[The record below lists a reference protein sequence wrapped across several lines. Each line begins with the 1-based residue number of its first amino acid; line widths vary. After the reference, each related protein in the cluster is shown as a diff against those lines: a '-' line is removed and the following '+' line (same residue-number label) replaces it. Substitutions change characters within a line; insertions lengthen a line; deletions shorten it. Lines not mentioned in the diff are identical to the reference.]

1 MTEPKQLEWELEKYR
16 LLLSGKTKDREMEQE
31 KEQSE
36 DDRKMCEVLEKLRAW
51 GCDLDGAL
59 ERFLGDEELYKSCL
73 PMVAEDESF
82 DGLKE
87 ALAEDERKKAFDC
100 AHTLKGVFANMGIT
114 PMFDTVEKIVEPLR
128 AGINDGLM
136 PVYEE
141 LSREREHLRSI
152 IRIEGE

>member
-1 MTEPKQLEWELEKYR
+1 
-16 LLLSGKTKDREMEQE
+16 
-31 KEQSE
+31 
-36 DDRKMCEVLEKLRAW
+36 MCEVLEKLRAW

-100 AHTLKGVFANMGIT
+100 AHTLKGVCANMGIT

>member
-1 MTEPKQLEWELEKYR
+1 MIEKCVRYWKIKSMGMR
-16 LLLSGKTKDREMEQE
+16 FRWSF
-31 KEQSE
+31 
-36 DDRKMCEVLEKLRAW
+36 RA
-51 GCDLDGAL
+51 
-59 ERFLGDEELYKSCL
+59 FLGDEELYKSCL
-73 PMVAEDESF
+73 PMVAEDEAF

>member
-1 MTEPKQLEWELEKYR
+1 
-16 LLLSGKTKDREMEQE
+16 
-31 KEQSE
+31 
-36 DDRKMCEVLEKLRAW
+36 MCEVLEKLRAW

-82 DGLKE
+82 DGL
-87 ALAEDERKKAFDC
+87 KKAFDC

>member
-1 MTEPKQLEWELEKYR
+1 
-16 LLLSGKTKDREMEQE
+16 
-31 KEQSE
+31 
-36 DDRKMCEVLEKLRAW
+36 
-51 GCDLDGAL
+51 
-59 ERFLGDEELYKSCL
+59 
-73 PMVAEDESF
+73 MVAEDESF

-100 AHTLKGVFANMGIT
+100 AHTLKANMGIT

>member
-1 MTEPKQLEWELEKYR
+1 MN
-16 LLLSGKTKDREMEQE
+16 
-31 KEQSE
+31 
-36 DDRKMCEVLEKLRAW
+36 EVLEGLNAW
-51 GCDLDGAL
+51 GCDLEGAL
-59 ERFLGDEELYKSCL
+59 ERFLGDEKLYQSCL
-73 PMVAEDESF
+73 TMVVEDESF

-87 ALAEDERKKAFDC
+87 ALAADERKKAFDC

-114 PMFDTVEKIVEPLR
+114 PMFETVVKIVEPLR
-128 AGINDGLM
+128 AGKNDGLM

>member
-1 MTEPKQLEWELEKYR
+1 MHIL
-16 LLLSGKTKDREMEQE
+16 
-31 KEQSE
+31 
-36 DDRKMCEVLEKLRAW
+36 
-51 GCDLDGAL
+51 
-59 ERFLGDEELYKSCL
+59 
-73 PMVAEDESF
+73 
-82 DGLKE
+82 
-87 ALAEDERKKAFDC
+87 
-100 AHTLKGVFANMGIT
+100 LKGVFANMGIT

>member
-1 MTEPKQLEWELEKYR
+1 
-16 LLLSGKTKDREMEQE
+16 
-31 KEQSE
+31 
-36 DDRKMCEVLEKLRAW
+36 MCEVLEKLRAW

-128 AGINDGLM
+128 AGINDGRSRISH
-136 PVYEE
+136 
-141 LSREREHLRSI
+141 LSLIHI
-152 IRIEGE
+152 

>member
-1 MTEPKQLEWELEKYR
+1 
-16 LLLSGKTKDREMEQE
+16 
-31 KEQSE
+31 
-36 DDRKMCEVLEKLRAW
+36 MCEVLEKLRAW

-100 AHTLKGVFANMGIT
+100 AASLDESFTQM
-114 PMFDTVEKIVEPLR
+114 
-128 AGINDGLM
+128 
-136 PVYEE
+136 EE
-141 LSREREHLRSI
+141 TQILDAVSL
-152 IRIEGE
+152 